1 MKTSTQNSNEI
12 LLTGKEKENYIN
24 KNFNT
29 TTEYNNLL
37 NLCIQQHKVKGVIQK
52 SILDILSKVENQSDF
67 LNFVNSQI
75 RDKVFTDKIA
85 KFQNNLNQKSTQE
98 LHFNIGEDDSLT
110 QTIGLV
116 RDPKSTEKQA
126 NRPYILMIKEV
137 KEKKV
142 KTLEEQIKAFK
153 AKMAKEF
160 NAELSITLAK

>member
-1 MKTSTQNSNEI
+1 MKTST
-12 LLTGKEKENYIN
+12 K
-24 KNFNT
+24 NT
-29 TTEYNNLL
+29 TSEYNNLL

-98 LHFNIGEDDSLT
+98 LHFGIGEDELLT
-110 QTIGLV
+110 ETIGLV

-126 NRPYILMIKEV
+126 DRPYILMTKEV
-137 KEKKV
+137 KEKKL
-142 KTLEEQIKAFK
+142 KTLEEQIQAFK
-153 AKMAKEF
+153 KKMALEF
-160 NAELSITLAK
+160 GADLSIVIDSI

>member
-1 MKTSTQNSNEI
+1 MKNSTQNS
-12 LLTGKEKENYIN
+12 TS
-24 KNFNT
+24 
-29 TTEYNNLL
+29 EYNNLL

-52 SILDILSKVENQSDF
+52 SILDILSKVDNQTDF

-110 QTIGLV
+110 ETIGLV

-142 KTLEEQIKAFK
+142 KTLEEQIQAFK
-153 AKMAKEF
+153 KKMALEF
-160 NAELSITLAK
+160 GADLSIEIDSI